1 MSFVALQYLRNQK
14 GSIMR
19 TYDKFYINGQWVEP
33 IGKGSSEVINPA
45 NGEISAVVPYGN
57 AEDAD
62 AAVKA
67 ARNAFDSWSQTSAA
81 ERAGY
86 LRKLAAE
93 GEKRN
98 ADMTQTIID
107 ELGMPIQ
114 NAAGFQVD
122 PLGIICESYAAKAG
136 HMEESSEVGNSVVVK
151 EPIGVCAMINPWN
164 YPIWQMI
171 GKVAPAIAAGC
182 TMVVKAASQTPSHL
196 FIFAEMCDAVGL
208 PPGVFNM
215 IHGSGREIGT
225 ALSSHPDV
233 DMVSFTGSTAA
244 GIQVSHKAAPDV
256 KRVCLELGGK
266 SPFIITEE
274 ADLEAAMVFGVRD
287 VMVNTGQTC
296 NALTRMIVHE
306 SRYEEAVELAK
317 SNAESLVVGDPSD
330 PEVFVGP
337 MSSAGQKQTV
347 LEYIDQAISDGAR
360 LVTGGTDMPAGLTS
374 GNYVVPT
381 IFADVTNDMTIAQEE
396 VFGPVLVMIR
406 YSSIDE
412 AIDIAN
418 DTPYGL
424 ASAVWAGDK
433 DKATAIARRIRAG
446 QCAINGG
453 DANHEAPFGGYKES
467 GNGREFGFEG
477 LHEYCE
483 LKAMQY

>member
-1 MSFVALQYLRNQK
+1 
-14 GSIMR
+14 MR

-33 IGKGSSEVINPA
+33 IGEGSSDVINPA
-45 NGEISAVVPYGN
+45 TGEVSARVPYGN
-57 AEDAD
+57 AEDVD
-62 AAVKA
+62 AAVSA
-67 ARNAFDSWSQTSAA
+67 AKNAFPSWSQTSAA
-81 ERAGY
+81 ERADF

-98 ADMTQTIID
+98 ADLTQTIID
-107 ELGMPIQ
+107 ELGMPVQ
-114 NAAGFQVD
+114 NAAVFQVD
-122 PLGIICESYAAKAG
+122 PLAIICESFANKAAL
-136 HMEESSEVGNSVVVK
+136 MEEQKEVGNSIIVS
-151 EPIGVCAMINPWN
+151 EAIGVCSMINPWN

-182 TMVVKAASQTPSHL
+182 TMIVKAASQTPSHL

-215 IHGSGREIGT
+215 VHGSGREIGG
-225 ALSSHPDV
+225 ALSSHPDI
-233 DMVSFTGSTAA
+233 DMVTFTGSTAA
-244 GIQVSHKAAPDV
+244 GVQVSNMAAPDV

-274 ADLEAAMVFGVRD
+274 ADLDAAMEFGIND

-306 SRYEEAVELAK
+306 SKYDEAVELAK
-317 SNAESLVVGDPSD
+317 SKAEALVVGDPTD
-330 PEVFVGP
+330 PDVFVGP
-337 MSSAGQKQTV
+337 MSSAGQRQSV
-347 LEYIDQAISDGAR
+347 LEFITQAISDGAR
-360 LVTGGTDMPAGLTS
+360 LVTGGTDMPAGLTT
-374 GNYVVPT
+374 GNYVAPT
-381 IFADVTNDMTIAQEE
+381 VFADVTNDMAIAQEE
-396 VFGPVLVMIR
+396 VFGPVLVMIK
-406 YSSIDE
+406 YSDIDQAVE
-412 AIDIAN
+412 IAN

-453 DANHEAPFGGYKES
+453 DPNHEAPFGGYKES
-467 GNGREFGFEG
+467 GNGREFGVEG

>member
-1 MSFVALQYLRNQK
+1 
-14 GSIMR
+14 MR
-19 TYDKFYINGQWVEP
+19 TYKKFYINGQWVEP
-33 IGKGSSEVINPA
+33 IGKGTSEIINPA
-45 NGEISAVVPYGN
+45 NGEISATVPYGN
-57 AEDAD
+57 ADDAD
-62 AAVKA
+62 AAVRA

-81 ERAGY
+81 ERADF
-86 LRKLAAE
+86 LRKIAVE

-98 ADMTQTIID
+98 ADLTQTIID
-107 ELGMPIQ
+107 ELGMPVQ
-114 NAAGFQVD
+114 NAAEFQVD
-122 PLGIICESYAAKAG
+122 PLAIICESFASKAI
-136 HMEESSEVGNSVVVK
+136 HMEEFKEVGNSIIVK
-151 EPIGVCAMINPWN
+151 EPIGVCSMINPWN
-164 YPIWQMI
+164 YPVWQMI

-196 FIFAEMCDAVGL
+196 FIFAEICDAVGL

-215 IHGSGREIGT
+215 IHGSGREIGA

-233 DMVSFTGSTAA
+233 DMVTFTGSTSA
-244 GIQVSHKAAPDV
+244 GIQVSNMAAPDV

-274 ADLEAAMVFGVRD
+274 ADLDAAIDFGVSD

-317 SNAESLVVGDPSD
+317 AKAESLVVGDPTD
-330 PEVFVGP
+330 PAVFVGP
-337 MSSAGQKQTV
+337 MSSAGQKQSV
-347 LEYIDQAISDGAR
+347 LDYISQAISDGAR
-360 LVTGGTDMPAGLTS
+360 LVTGGTEMPEGLTT
-374 GNYVVPT
+374 GNYVLPT
-381 IFADVTNDMTIAQEE
+381 IFADVTNDMAIAQEE
-396 VFGPVLVMIR
+396 VFGPVLVMIK
-406 YSSIDE
+406 YSTVDQ
-412 AIDIAN
+412 AIEIAN

-424 ASAVWAGDK
+424 AAAVWAGDEG
-433 DKATAIARRIRAG
+433 KATTIARRIRAG

-467 GNGREFGFEG
+467 GNGREFGVEG

-483 LKAMQY
+483 LKALQY

>member
-1 MSFVALQYLRNQK
+1 
-14 GSIMR
+14 MR
-19 TYDKFYINGQWVEP
+19 TYDKFYIGGQWVEP
-33 IGKGSSEVINPA
+33 IGKGTSDVINPA
-45 NGEISAVVPYGN
+45 TGEISATVPYGN
-57 AEDAD
+57 AEDVD
-62 AAVKA
+62 AAVTA
-67 ARNAFDSWSQTSAA
+67 ARNAFASWSQTSAA
-81 ERAGY
+81 TRADF
-86 LRKLAAE
+86 LRKIAVE

-98 ADMTQTIID
+98 ADLTQTIID

-114 NAAGFQVD
+114 NAALFQVD
-122 PLGIICESYAAKAG
+122 PLAIICESFADKAKL
-136 HMEESSEVGNSVVVK
+136 MDEQKEVGNSVVVN

-164 YPIWQMI
+164 YPVWQMI

-196 FIFAEMCDAVGL
+196 FIFAEICDAVGL

-215 IHGSGREIGT
+215 VHGSGKEIGA
-225 ALSSHPDV
+225 ALSSHPEV
-233 DMVSFTGSTAA
+233 DLVTFTGSTAA
-244 GIQVSHKAAPDV
+244 GIQVSNMAAPDV

-266 SPFIITEE
+266 SPFVITEE
-274 ADLEAAMVFGVRD
+274 ADLDAAINFGVTD

-296 NALTRMIVHE
+296 NALTRMIIHE

-317 SNAESLVVGDPSD
+317 SKAEDLVVGDPAD
-330 PEVFVGP
+330 PGVFVGP

-347 LEYIDQAISDGAR
+347 LDYINQAIADGAR
-360 LVTGGTDMPAGLTS
+360 LVTGGTDMPAGLTT
-374 GNYVVPT
+374 GNYVSPT

-396 VFGPVLVMIR
+396 VFGPVLVMIK
-406 YSSIDE
+406 YSDIDQ
-412 AIDIAN
+412 AIEIAN

-424 ASAVWAGDK
+424 AAGVWAGDK

-467 GNGREFGFEG
+467 GNGREFGVEG

>member
-1 MSFVALQYLRNQK
+1 
-14 GSIMR
+14 MR
-19 TYDKFYINGQWVEP
+19 IYDKFYINGQWVEP
-33 IGKGSSEVINPA
+33 IGKGTSEVINPA
-45 NGEISAVVPYGN
+45 NGEISATVPYGN
-57 AEDAD
+57 AEDVN
-62 AAVKA
+62 AAVSA
-67 ARNAFDSWSQTSAA
+67 ARNAFDSWSRTSAA
-81 ERAGY
+81 ERADF
-86 LRKLAAE
+86 LRKIAIE
-93 GEKRN
+93 GERRN
-98 ADMTQTIID
+98 ADLTQTIID
-107 ELGMPIQ
+107 ELGMPIK
-114 NAAGFQVD
+114 NAAEFQVD
-122 PLGIICESYAAKAG
+122 SLAIICESFADKARQ
-136 HMEESSEVGNSVVVK
+136 MEEQEEVGNSIIIK

-164 YPIWQMI
+164 YPIWQLI

-196 FIFAEMCDAVGL
+196 FIFAEICDAVGL
-208 PPGVFNM
+208 PAGVFNM
-215 IHGSGREIGT
+215 VHGSGREIGG

-233 DMVSFTGSTAA
+233 DLVSFTGSTSA
-244 GIQVSHKAAPDV
+244 GVQVSNKAAPSV

-274 ADLEAAMVFGVRD
+274 ADLDAAINFGVD
-287 VMVNTGQTC
+287 HVMVNTGQTC
-296 NALTRMIVHE
+296 DALTRMIIHE

-317 SNAESLVVGDPSD
+317 SKAENLVVGDPTD
-330 PEVFVGP
+330 PGVFVGP
-337 MSSAGQKQTV
+337 MSSAGQKQSV
-347 LEYIDQAISDGAR
+347 LDYIDQAIADGAR

-374 GNYVVPT
+374 GNYVSPT

-406 YSSIDE
+406 YSDIDQ
-412 AIDIAN
+412 AIEIAN

-424 ASAVWAGDK
+424 AAGVWAGDK

-453 DANHEAPFGGYKES
+453 APNHEAPFGGYKES
-467 GNGREFGFEG
+467 GNGREFGVEG

>member
-1 MSFVALQYLRNQK
+1 
-14 GSIMR
+14 MR
-19 TYDKFYINGQWVEP
+19 TYDKFYINGEWVEP

-45 NGEISAVVPYGN
+45 TGEVSATVPYGN
-57 AEDAD
+57 SEDVD
-62 AAVKA
+62 AAVSA
-67 ARNAFDSWSQTSAA
+67 AKNAFDSWSRTSAA
-81 ERAGY
+81 ERADF

-98 ADMTQTIID
+98 ADLTQTIID

-114 NAAGFQVD
+114 NAAAFQVD
-122 PLGIICESYAAKAG
+122 PLAIICESFAEKARQ
-136 HMEESSEVGNSVVVK
+136 MEETKEVGNSIVVK

-215 IHGSGREIGT
+215 IHGSGREIGA

-233 DMVSFTGSTAA
+233 DMVTFTGSTSA
-244 GIQVSHKAAPDV
+244 GIQVSNMAAPDV

-274 ADLEAAMVFGVRD
+274 ADLDAAIDFGIND

-306 SRYEEAVELAK
+306 SKYDQAVELAK
-317 SNAESLVVGDPSD
+317 SNAEALVVGDPTD
-330 PEVFVGP
+330 PSVFVGP
-337 MSSAGQKQTV
+337 MSSAGQKQSV
-347 LEYIDQAISDGAR
+347 LEYIDQAVSDGAR
-360 LVTGGTDMPAGLTS
+360 LVTGGTDMPAGLSS
-374 GNYVVPT
+374 GNYVSPT
-381 IFADVTNDMTIAQEE
+381 VFADVTNDMKIAQEE
-396 VFGPVLVMIR
+396 VFGPVLVMIK
-406 YSSIDE
+406 YSTIDE
-412 AIDIAN
+412 AIEIAN

-433 DKATAIARRIRAG
+433 DKATVIARRIRAG

-467 GNGREFGFEG
+467 GNGREFGVEG

>member
-1 MSFVALQYLRNQK
+1 
-14 GSIMR
+14 MR

-33 IGKGSSEVINPA
+33 IGKGTCEVINPA
-45 NGEISAVVPYGN
+45 TGEISATVPYGST
-57 AEDAD
+57 EDVD
-62 AAVKA
+62 AAVSA
-67 ARNAFDSWSQTSAA
+67 ARNAFDSWSRTSAA
-81 ERAGY
+81 ERADF

-93 GEKRN
+93 GEKRT
-98 ADMTQTIID
+98 ADLTQTIID

-114 NAAGFQVD
+114 NAALFQVD
-122 PLGIICESYAAKAG
+122 PLAIICESFADKAKE
-136 HMEESSEVGNSVVVK
+136 MEEHKEIGNSIVIK
-151 EPIGVCAMINPWN
+151 EPIGVCSMINPWN

-215 IHGSGREIGT
+215 VHGSGREIGG
-225 ALSSHPDV
+225 ALSSHPEV
-233 DMVSFTGSTAA
+233 DLVTFTGSTSA
-244 GIQVSHKAAPDV
+244 GIQVSNKAAPDV

-274 ADLEAAMVFGVRD
+274 ADLAAAIGFGVKD

-296 NALTRMIVHE
+296 NALTRMIVHD
-306 SRYEEAVELAK
+306 SRYDEAVELAK
-317 SNAESLVVGDPSD
+317 SQAESLVVGDPTD
-330 PEVFVGP
+330 PDVFVGP

-347 LEYIDQAISDGAR
+347 LDYINQAIDDGAR
-360 LVTGGTDMPAGLTS
+360 LVTGGTDMPEGLTT
-374 GNYVVPT
+374 GNYVLPT
-381 IFADVTNDMTIAQEE
+381 VFADVTNDMTIAQEE
-396 VFGPVLVMIR
+396 VFGPVLVMIK
-406 YSSIDE
+406 YSDIDQ
-412 AIDIAN
+412 AVDIAN

-424 ASAVWAGDK
+424 AAAVWAGDK
-433 DKATAIARRIRAG
+433 DKATSIARRIRAG
-446 QCAINGG
+446 QCAINGA
-453 DANHEAPFGGYKES
+453 DPNHEAPFGGYKES
-467 GNGREFGFEG
+467 GNGREFGVEG

>member
-1 MSFVALQYLRNQK
+1 
-14 GSIMR
+14 MR
-19 TYDKFYINGQWVEP
+19 TYDKFYINGEWVEP
-33 IGKGSSEVINPA
+33 IGKGSSEIINPA
-45 NGEISAVVPYGN
+45 TGEISARVPYGN
-57 AEDAD
+57 SEDVD
-62 AAVKA
+62 AAVSA
-67 ARNAFDSWSQTSAA
+67 AKNAFVSWSRTSAA
-81 ERAGY
+81 ERADF

-98 ADMTQTIID
+98 ADLTQTIID

-114 NAAGFQVD
+114 NAATFQVD
-122 PLGIICESYAAKAG
+122 PLAIICESFAEKARQ
-136 HMEESSEVGNSVVVK
+136 MEESREVGNSIVVK

-215 IHGSGREIGT
+215 IHGSGREIGG

-233 DMVSFTGSTAA
+233 DMVTFTGSTAA
-244 GIQVSHKAAPDV
+244 GVQVSNSAAPDV

-274 ADLEAAMVFGVRD
+274 ADLEAAMEFGIKD

-306 SRYEEAVELAK
+306 SKYDEAVELARA
-317 SNAESLVVGDPSD
+317 NAEALVVGDPND
-330 PEVFVGP
+330 PGVFVGP
-337 MSSAGQKQTV
+337 MSSAEQKQTV
-347 LEYIDQAISDGAR
+347 LDYINQAISEGAR
-360 LVTGGTDMPAGLTS
+360 LVTGGTDMPSGLTT
-374 GNYVVPT
+374 GNYVAPT
-381 IFADVTNDMTIAQEE
+381 VFADVTNDMTIAQEE
-396 VFGPVLVMIR
+396 VFGPVLVMIK
-406 YSSIDE
+406 YSTIE
-412 AIDIAN
+412 QAIEIAN

-453 DANHEAPFGGYKES
+453 DPNHEAPFGGYKES
-467 GNGREFGFEG
+467 GNGREFGVEG

-483 LKAMQY
+483 LKALQY

>member
-1 MSFVALQYLRNQK
+1 
-14 GSIMR
+14 MR

-33 IGKGSSEVINPA
+33 IGKGTSEVINPA
-45 NGEISAVVPYGN
+45 NGEVSATVPYGN
-57 AEDAD
+57 AEDVD
-62 AAVKA
+62 VAVRA
-67 ARNAFDSWSQTSAA
+67 ARNAFESWSQTSAVQ
-81 ERAGY
+81 RADF

-93 GEKRN
+93 GEKRS
-98 ADMTQTIID
+98 ADLTRTIVD

-114 NAAGFQVD
+114 NAAAFQVA
-122 PLGIICESYAAKAG
+122 PLAVICESFAQKAG
-136 HMEESSEVGNSVVVK
+136 QMEETKKVGNSVIVK

-171 GKVAPAIAAGC
+171 GKVAPALAAGC

-196 FIFAEMCDAVGL
+196 FIFAQMCDAIGL
-208 PPGVFNM
+208 PAGVFNM
-215 IHGSGREIGT
+215 VHGSGKEIGG

-233 DMVSFTGSTAA
+233 DMVTFTGSTAA
-244 GIQVSHKAAPDV
+244 GIQVSNRAAPDV

-274 ADLEAAMVFGVRD
+274 ADLDAAIDFGIKD

-306 SRYEEAVELAK
+306 SRYEEAVSLARSK
-317 SNAESLVVGDPSD
+317 AEALVVGDPTD
-330 PEVFVGP
+330 PDVFVGP

-347 LEYIDQAISDGAR
+347 VEYIKQAISNGAR
-360 LVTGGTDMPAGLTS
+360 LVTGGPDMPAGLTT
-374 GNYVVPT
+374 GNYVSPT
-381 IFADVTNDMTIAQEE
+381 IFANVTNDMKIAQEE
-396 VFGPVLVMIR
+396 VFGPVLVMIK
-406 YSSIDE
+406 YS
-412 AIDIAN
+412 AIDQAIKIAN

-424 ASAVWAGDK
+424 AAAVWAGDK

-453 DANHEAPFGGYKES
+453 APNDEAPFGGYKES
-467 GNGREFGFEG
+467 GNGREFGDEG
-477 LHEYCE
+477 LQEYCE

>member
-1 MSFVALQYLRNQK
+1 
-14 GSIMR
+14 MR
-19 TYDKFYINGQWVEP
+19 TYKKFYINGQWVEP
-33 IGKGSSEVINPA
+33 IGKGTSEIINPA
-45 NGEISAVVPYGN
+45 NGEISATVPYGN
-57 AEDAD
+57 ADDAD
-62 AAVKA
+62 AAVRA

-81 ERAGY
+81 ERAEF
-86 LRKLAAE
+86 LRKIAVE

-98 ADMTQTIID
+98 ADLTQTIID
-107 ELGMPIQ
+107 ELGMPVQ
-114 NAAGFQVD
+114 NAAEFQVD
-122 PLGIICESYAAKAG
+122 PLAIICESFAEKAKQ
-136 HMEESSEVGNSVVVK
+136 MEETKEVGNSIIVK
-151 EPIGVCAMINPWN
+151 EPIGVCSMINPWN
-164 YPIWQMI
+164 YPVWQMI

-196 FIFAEMCDAVGL
+196 FIFAEICDAVGL

-215 IHGSGREIGT
+215 IHGSGREIGA

-233 DMVSFTGSTAA
+233 DMVTFTGSTAA
-244 GIQVSHKAAPDV
+244 GIQVSNMAAPDV

-274 ADLEAAMVFGVRD
+274 ADLEAAIEFGIPD

-317 SNAESLVVGDPSD
+317 AKAESLVVGDPTD
-330 PEVFVGP
+330 PAVFVGP
-337 MSSAGQKQTV
+337 MSSAGQKQSV
-347 LEYIDQAISDGAR
+347 LDYIDQAISDGAR
-360 LVTGGTDMPAGLTS
+360 LVTGGTDMPQGLTT
-374 GNYVVPT
+374 GNYVLPT
-381 IFADVTNDMTIAQEE
+381 IFADVTNDMVIAQEE
-396 VFGPVLVMIR
+396 VFGPVLVMIK
-406 YSSIDE
+406 YSTIDQ
-412 AIDIAN
+412 AIEIAN

-433 DKATAIARRIRAG
+433 DKATAIARRIQAG

-467 GNGREFGFEG
+467 GNGREFGVEG

>member
-1 MSFVALQYLRNQK
+1 
-14 GSIMR
+14 MR

-45 NGEISAVVPYGN
+45 TGEVSATVPYGN
-57 AEDAD
+57 VEDVN
-62 AAVKA
+62 AAVMA
-67 ARNAFDSWSQTSAA
+67 ARNAFDSWSRTSAA
-81 ERAGY
+81 ERAGF
-86 LRKLAAE
+86 LRKIAVE

-98 ADMTQTIID
+98 AELTQTILD

-114 NAAGFQVD
+114 NAASFQVD
-122 PLGIICESYAAKAG
+122 PLTIICESFAEKARL
-136 HMEESSEVGNSVVVK
+136 MEETREVGNSVIVS

-196 FIFAEMCDAVGL
+196 FIFAEICDAVGL

-215 IHGSGREIGT
+215 IHGSGREIGA
-225 ALSSHPDV
+225 ALSSHPEV
-233 DMVSFTGSTAA
+233 DLVSFTGSTSA
-244 GIQVSHKAAPDV
+244 GIQVSNKAAPDV

-274 ADLEAAMVFGVRD
+274 ADLDAAIDFGVTD

-306 SRYEEAVELAK
+306 SRYDEAVELAK
-317 SNAESLVVGDPSD
+317 SRAEALVVGDPTD
-330 PEVFVGP
+330 PDVFVGP
-337 MSSAGQKQTV
+337 MSSAGQRQTV
-347 LEYIDQAISDGAR
+347 LEYIEQAVADGAR
-360 LVTGGTDMPAGLTS
+360 LVTGGTEMPEGLAA
-374 GNYVVPT
+374 GNYVLPT
-381 IFADVTNDMTIAQEE
+381 IFADVTNDMKIAQEE
-396 VFGPVLVMIR
+396 VFGPVLVMIK
-406 YSSIDE
+406 YSTIDQ
-412 AIDIAN
+412 AIEIAN

-467 GNGREFGFEG
+467 GNGREFGVEG

>member
-1 MSFVALQYLRNQK
+1 MIIFE
-14 GSIMR
+14 
-19 TYDKFYINGQWVEP
+19 KFYINGQWVEP

-45 NGEISAVVPYGN
+45 NGEISARVPYGN
-57 AEDAD
+57 AEDVD
-62 AAVKA
+62 AAVWA

-81 ERAGY
+81 ERADF
-86 LRKLAAE
+86 LRKIALE

-98 ADMTQTIID
+98 AELTQTIID

-114 NAAGFQVD
+114 NAAAYQVD
-122 PLGIICESYAAKAG
+122 PLAIICESFADKARQ
-136 HMEESSEVGNSVVVK
+136 MEEHREVGNSIIVK

-196 FIFAEMCDAVGL
+196 FIFAEICDAVGL
-208 PPGVFNM
+208 PAGVFNM
-215 IHGSGREIGT
+215 IHGSGREIGG
-225 ALSSHPDV
+225 ALSSHPEV
-233 DMVSFTGSTAA
+233 DLVSFTGSAAA
-244 GIQVSHKAAPDV
+244 GIQVSNRAAPDV

-266 SPFIITEE
+266 SPFIITQE
-274 ADLEAAMVFGVRD
+274 ANLDAAVEFGVNH

-296 NALTRMIVHE
+296 DALTRMIVHE
-306 SRYEEAVELAK
+306 SKYDDAVELAK
-317 SNAESLVVGDPSD
+317 SKAEALVVGDPTD
-330 PEVFVGP
+330 ANVFIGP

-347 LEYIDQAISDGAR
+347 LDYIDQAITDGAR

-374 GNYVVPT
+374 GNYVLPT
-381 IFADVTNDMTIAQEE
+381 IFADVTNDMKIAQEE
-396 VFGPVLVMIR
+396 VFGPVLVMIK
-406 YSSIDE
+406 YSTIDQ

-467 GNGREFGFEG
+467 GNGREFGIEG

>member
-1 MSFVALQYLRNQK
+1 
-14 GSIMR
+14 MR
-19 TYDKFYINGQWVEP
+19 IYDKFYINGQWVEP
-33 IGKGSSEVINPA
+33 IGKGTSEVINPA
-45 NGEISAVVPYGN
+45 TGEISARVPYGN

-62 AAVKA
+62 AAVQA
-67 ARNAFDSWSQTSAA
+67 ARNAFDSWSQTPASVRA
-81 ERAGY
+81 EF
-86 LRKLAAE
+86 LRKLAVE

-98 ADMTQTIID
+98 ADLTQTIID

-114 NAAGFQVD
+114 NAAAFQVD
-122 PLGIICESYAAKAG
+122 ALGIICESFAVKAS
-136 HMEESSEVGNSVVVK
+136 HMEEQKEVGNSIIVK

-164 YPIWQMI
+164 YPVWQMI

-215 IHGSGREIGT
+215 VHGSGREIGA
-225 ALSSHPDV
+225 ALSSHPEV
-233 DMVSFTGSTAA
+233 DMVTFTGSTAA
-244 GIQVSHKAAPDV
+244 GVQVTNTAAPDV

-274 ADLEAAMVFGVRD
+274 ADLEAAMDFGIQD

-306 SRYEEAVELAK
+306 SIYDKAVELAK
-317 SNAESLVVGDPSD
+317 SNAEALTVGDPND
-330 PEVFVGP
+330 PDVFVGP
-337 MSSAGQKQTV
+337 MSSAGQRQSV
-347 LEYIDQAISDGAR
+347 LDYINQAISDGAR
-360 LVTGGTDMPAGLTS
+360 LVTGGTDMPAGLTT
-374 GNYVVPT
+374 GNYVAPT
-381 IFADVTNDMTIAQEE
+381 VFADVTNDMTIAQEE
-396 VFGPVLVMIR
+396 VFGPVLVMIK
-406 YSSIDE
+406 YSTIDQAVE
-412 AIDIAN
+412 IAN

-433 DKATAIARRIRAG
+433 DKATAIGRRIRAG

-467 GNGREFGFEG
+467 GNGREFGEEG

-483 LKAMQY
+483 IKALQY